1 MKLEETL
8 PSASIPSSIG
18 EAALVRPRRTP
29 VTVWIAMAFVAMAIV
44 CAAFGRQIAPYPPNE
59 QDLLLGDSPPSAEHW
74 AGTDLLG
81 RDVLSRTIVG
91 ARTALVGP
99 AVVAAGAFAI
109 ATILGLWGGYVGGA
123 TDSLVMRWVDFMFA
137 LPGPLIAIVIVG
149 VVGGGFWTAVAVL
162 VVLFTAPDTRIVRSA
177 VLEQRPLPYI
187 EAARTLGIPRRRIMF
202 RHIFPNILPLIA
214 AYVVLDFAFALVSLA
229 ALSFLGLGVPPG
241 TPDWGRMLF
250 ENRTILLTNPMAALL
265 PAAAIVVTAACINII
280 GDWTYERM
288 SAR

>member
-1 MKLEETL
+1 MKLEEVAPSPAMPSTAGDTL
-8 PSASIPSSIG
+8 PRA
-18 EAALVRPRRTP
+18 RRTP
-29 VTVWIAMAFVAMAIV
+29 ITVWIAMVFVAIAII
-44 CAAFGRQIAPYPPNE
+44 CAAFGPQIAPYPANQ
-59 QDLLLGDSPPSAEHW
+59 QDLLLGETPPSREHW

-81 RDVLSRTIVG
+81 RDVLSRVIVG

-109 ATILGLWGGYVGGA
+109 ATILGLMAGYVGGA
-123 TDSLVMRWVDFMFA
+123 TDSAIMRWVDFMFA

-187 EAARTLGIPRRRIMF
+187 EAARTLGISRRRIMF

-229 ALSFLGLGVPPG
+229 GLSFLGLGVPPG
-241 TPDWGRMLF
+241 SPDWGRMLF

-265 PAAAIVVTAACINII
+265 PAAAIVITAASINII

-288 SAR
+288 SGR